1 MTSFSIG
8 DDKAVLSPMHKLG
21 DALRQNTLVRI
32 IERFGEEHSD
42 SHLKDLVI
50 DEVGPG
56 REIVVLGRRVINF
69 GSDSFLGLDQDPR
82 VQKAIRLG
90 LRKWGSHN
98 GASRAFASVRANI
111 DAEQRLADWLGVES
125 TLIYPSVMLANLG
138 AIPGLT
144 GRHDAIALDE
154 MAHSS
159 MQEAAKIAR
168 ANGTKVAAF
177 AHSDPLS
184 LEQTLAG
191 LRPYRCALV
200 CIDGVYSMSGKIPP
214 MRELDAVAR
223 TADAVLYIDDA
234 HGTGVLGEHGR
245 GTVLEALGS
254 YQNAFVIGSLSKAF
268 SCAGGFIGC
277 SASFQRL
284 LKIRS
289 SPYIFGGPVVP
300 CYLEAIGTV
309 IDILRSS
316 EYESLRARLDRS
328 IGRLTHGLTALGLE
342 VMGGATPIV
351 SVKIGDEADTLR
363 AGKFLFDQGYYV
375 QSVLFPAVPYHA
387 GVLRVQCNANH
398 EDRSID
404 GLINAFASLTESMGL
419 PGRSQLA
426 AAAEPPGG
434 RGRAQNDGK
443 NKDRT

>member
-1 MTSFSIG
+1 M
-8 DDKAVLSPMHKLG
+8 LCPMDKLG

-32 IERFGEEHSD
+32 IERFGEEHAE

-69 GSDSFLGLDQDPR
+69 GSDSFLGLDQDKR
-82 VQKAIRLG
+82 VQQAIRTG
-90 LRKWGSHN
+90 VRKWGTHN
-98 GASRAFASVRANI
+98 GSSRAFASVRANI
-111 DAEQRLADWLGVES
+111 IAEERLAGWLGVES
-125 TLIYPSVMLANLG
+125 TLIYPSVMLANLR

-144 GRHDAIALDE
+144 GRQDAIAMDE

-168 ANGTKVAAF
+168 ASGTKVATF
-177 AHSDPLS
+177 AHNDPAA
-184 LEQTLAG
+184 LEQTLEA
-191 LRPYRCALV
+191 LKPYRCALV
-200 CIDGVYSMSGKIPP
+200 CIDGVYSMSGKVPP
-214 MRELDAVAR
+214 MAELDAVAR
-223 TADAVLYIDDA
+223 AASAVLYIDDA
-234 HGTGVLGEHGR
+234 HGTGVLGKHGR

-254 YQNAFVIGSLSKAF
+254 YDNAFVVGSLSKAF

-277 SASFQRL
+277 HKSFQRL

-289 SPYIFGGPVVP
+289 SSYVFGGPVVP
-300 CYLEAIGTV
+300 CYLEAIATV
-309 IDILRSS
+309 IDILCSS

-328 IGRLTHGLTALGLE
+328 IARLTRGLTALGLE

-351 SVKIGDEADTLR
+351 SVKIGDEADTLK
-363 AGKFLFDQGYYV
+363 AGKHLFDQGYYV

-398 EDRSID
+398 DDRSID
-404 GLINAFASLTESMGL
+404 GLIDAFASLTTSMGL
-419 PGRSQLA
+419 PVPAALSVSGEGAPWNGRL
-426 AAAEPPGG
+426 EPGDKHK
-434 RGRAQNDGK
+434 DGP
-443 NKDRT
+443 